1 MSDIINNRKYPEI
14 KLMGGRDATKNSRRK
29 LLW

>member
-1 MSDIINNRKYPEI
+1 MSDIINNRKYPET
-14 KLMGGRDATKNSRRK
+14 KLMGGRDATKNSSRK